1 LHVHELRDTVPQCFH
16 TGLPGEHTITA
27 LQALVFSGGSRMHK
41 LTLLGLLSVHGM
53 LMLAADKTPPT
64 FHIRLETPLTS
75 YGSPAGTQ
83 FTAIAISALENGGR
97 VIIPPGSLIRG
108 TVTRASAVGFGLI
121 HERATLELAFHEYE
135 LAGGERYALRARLD
149 FIENAREQVD
159 SRGRI
164 KGVLAAS
171 SPQGLLRGI
180 WYRPGDDFFS
190 HSALGLTGLGG
201 ALWSHFSLGPFGAA
215 GVLAARYIAFSLP
228 EPEIQLPAGTEMRLV
243 ATSIPK
249 GVPTTPVVPD
259 RSVGQSL
266 SVWLENQS
274 RIVTRPDGKPAEDVI
289 NLAFVGD
296 AEELQNAFTAAGWV
310 AAEPRTLHSLSATY
324 RAYNSMSGYSTAP
337 VSPLLYEQAEPS
349 VVFQKSFNTIAKRHH
364 IRIWRAG
371 IFEGEEVWL
380 GAATHDAGVGF
391 RLRSMTIT
399 HKIDPQT
406 DRERTKVVTD
416 LGFTLCSER
425 VSFLERSSAAEAAWN
440 PFIQTDGRLAVL
452 YLQPC
457 SPGVPD
463 TDPPLHAPGSK
474 GKRLARRFVL
484 ETRQYFLRDNMYYWA
499 YRAAISAHRNAS
511 HEMHPAE

>member
-1 LHVHELRDTVPQCFH
+1 MCKP
-16 TGLPGEHTITA
+16 
-27 LQALVFSGGSRMHK
+27 
-41 LTLLGLLSVHGM
+41 TLLGLLSLHGM
-53 LMLAADKTPPT
+53 LVLAADRTLPS
-64 FHIRLETPLTS
+64 FHIRLDTPLTS
-75 YGSPAGTQ
+75 YSSRVGTE
-83 FTAIAISALENGGR
+83 FIATAISPLEDGGQ

-108 TVTRASAVGFGLI
+108 SVTKASAVGLGLV
-121 HERATLELAFHEYE
+121 HERATLELAFKEYE
-135 LAGGERYALRARLD
+135 LASGERYELGARLD

-180 WYRPGDDFFS
+180 WYRPTDDFFS

-215 GVLAARYIAFSLP
+215 GVLAARYLAFSLP
-228 EPEIQLPAGTEMRLV
+228 EPEIQLPSGTEMRLV
-243 ATSIPK
+243 ATSIPE
-249 GVPTTPVVPD
+249 GVPTTPVVPNL
-259 RSVGQSL
+259 SVGKSL
-266 SVWLENQS
+266 SLWLQDQP
-274 RIVTRPDGKPAEDVI
+274 RIVTRPDGKPADDVI

-296 AEELQNAFTAAGWV
+296 AEELQNAFAAAGWV
-310 AAEPRTLHSLSATY
+310 AAEPRTMHSVSATY

-337 VSPLLYEQAEPS
+337 VSPLLYQQAEPS

-364 IRIWRAG
+364 IRIWHAG
-371 IFEGEEVWL
+371 IFEGQEVWL

-391 RLRSMTIT
+391 QLRSMTIT

-416 LGFTLCSER
+416 LGFTSCSER
-425 VSFLERSSAAEAAWN
+425 VSFLERSRAAAAAWN
-440 PFIQTDGRLAVL
+440 PWIQTDGKLAVL

-457 SPGVPD
+457 SGDVPD
-463 TDPPLHAPGSK
+463 TDSTFQAPGSK

-499 YRAAISAHRNAS
+499 YRAATSAHRNAS
-511 HEMHPAE
+511 RGTLPAE

>member
-1 LHVHELRDTVPQCFH
+1 M
-16 TGLPGEHTITA
+16 
-27 LQALVFSGGSRMHK
+27 LV
-41 LTLLGLLSVHGM
+41 
-53 LMLAADKTPPT
+53 LAADRIPPT
-64 FHIRLETPLTS
+64 FHIRLDTALTS
-75 YGSPAGTQ
+75 YGSRAGTA
-83 FTAIAISALENGGR
+83 FIATAISPLEDGGQ

-108 TVTRASAVGFGLI
+108 TVTRASAVGFGLV
-121 HERATLELAFHEYE
+121 HERATLELAFEEYE
-135 LAGGERYALRARLD
+135 LAGGERYALGARLD

-180 WYRPGDDFFS
+180 WYWPGDDFFS

-215 GVLAARYIAFSLP
+215 GVLAARYLAFSLP
-228 EPEIQLPAGTEMRLV
+228 EPEIQLPSGTEMRLV
-243 ATSIPK
+243 ATSIPE
-249 GVPTTPVVPD
+249 GVPTTPVVPNL
-259 RSVGQSL
+259 RVGESL
-266 SVWLENQS
+266 SVWLENKS
-274 RIVTRPDGKPAEDVI
+274 HIVTRPDGRPADDII

-296 AEELQNAFTAAGWV
+296 AEELQNAFAAAGWV
-310 AAEPRTLHSLSATY
+310 AAEPRTMHSLSATY

-337 VSPLLYEQAEPS
+337 VSPLLYQQAEPS

-371 IFEGEEVWL
+371 SFEGKEVWL

-416 LGFTLCSER
+416 LGFTSCLER
-425 VSFLERSSAAEAAWN
+425 VSFLESSAAAADAWN
-440 PFIQTDGRLAVL
+440 PWIQTDGRLAVL

-457 SPGVPD
+457 SGAVPD
-463 TDPPLHAPGSK
+463 TDSTFQAPGSK

-499 YRAAISAHRNAS
+499 IRAAIMARRNALR
-511 HEMHPAE
+511 EMPPPE